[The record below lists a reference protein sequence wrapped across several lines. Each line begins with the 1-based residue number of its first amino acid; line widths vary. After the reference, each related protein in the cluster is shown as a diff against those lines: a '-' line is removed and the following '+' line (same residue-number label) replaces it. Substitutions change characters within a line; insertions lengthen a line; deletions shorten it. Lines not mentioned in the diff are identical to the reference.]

1 MLSTPYLYFWVLGVF
16 GVFVVVVVFLGLFFF
31 LFGWGFLTRLSKN
44 LVLSKSITQLL
55 KACS

>member
-31 LFGWGFLTRLSKN
+31 VWLGFSYKIIQEF
-44 LVLSKSITQLL
+44 SPF
-55 KACS
+55 